1 MWVRLGS
8 MVSLLANGRS
18 CLVSQ
23 SLSHDSALLRG
34 TPLSNSHVRSRCARF
49 TAEGDREAPWRRELE
64 RVEETMDVV

>member
-8 MVSLLANGRS
+8 MLASWSNGRS
-18 CLVSQ
+18 CLVCQ

-34 TPLSNSHVRSRCARF
+34 APLSNSHVRSRCARF

-64 RVEETMDVV
+64 RVKETMDVV